1 MQVVHLCQ
9 KCFRFFIGRST
20 THGAPCR
27 CINASGRYLG
37 RRADVQVT
45 FLGILQNKLSNYKI
59 VLVTD
64 VDYSGTLHL
73 PQD

>member
-1 MQVVHLCQ
+1 M
-9 KCFRFFIGRST
+9 
-20 THGAPCR
+20 
-27 CINASGRYLG
+27 
-37 RRADVQVT
+37 QVT

-64 VDYSGTLHL
+64 DGYSGTLHL